1 MPLQEQP
8 DFIPQPFADNGDKN
22 NISDTSTTNGL
33 ASWPEGFNTINS
45 TPLAAGGVAP
55 SRLDF
60 NGMFYTLSQFAMFA
74 QQGGVFAWSEEQ
86 DYGVNAL
93 VQSGGDFYKSLLAS
107 GPSSV
112 GVGAQSP
119 VTATS
124 YWQKLTPTATTTVLG
139 LIKGSASLAIDASG
153 TATVPSATT
162 SLAGILKL
170 ATSALA
176 LAGVDDSTA
185 MTPALV
191 KAVVDASR
199 VSEAAEAYRL
209 SRVGAPHFM
218 ASSVMPTGYMLA
230 AGTLVLFEDYPEL
243 YDAYVAGRL
252 LTQSSSSTYHP
263 SYFTLYGET
272 GLYLPKLGGHFL
284 RGWTSTSDG
293 TAGGYNAAGLPNIE
307 GVFIFEADSRGTW
320 SGAMRIDTSTTETI
334 SGIVASTASRTR
346 YPNTFDASLSNSIYG
361 NSTTVMPLSTNQ
373 PVAIYLGQPA

>member
-8 DFIPQPFADNGDKN
+8 DFIPQPFAANGDKN
-22 NISDTSTTNGL
+22 DISDTSTTNGL

-45 TPLAAGGVAP
+45 LPSVAGGVAP

-124 YWQKLTPTATTTVLG
+124 YWQKLTPTATT
-139 LIKGSASLAIDASG
+139 SS
-153 TATVPSATT
+153 
-162 SLAGILKL
+162 AGILKL

-191 KAVVDASR
+191 KEVVDGRAAETG
-199 VSEAAEAYRL
+199 EAAEAYRL

-230 AGTLVLFEDYPEL
+230 VGTLVLFEDYPEL

-252 LTQSSSSTYHP
+252 LTQSSSSTYYP

-272 GLYLPKLGGHFL
+272 GLYLPKLGGYFL
-284 RGWTSTSDG
+284 RGWSSTSDG
-293 TAGGYNAAGLPNIE
+293 TAGAYNAAGLPNIE
-307 GVFIFEADSRGTW
+307 GSIQYISQSWNYHGVP
-320 SGAMRIDTSTTETI
+320 SGAFSKLP
-334 SGIVASTASRTR
+334 SGYEAGYTPRT
-346 YPNTFDASLSNSIYG
+346 YDLGYTGAFTFDASLSNSIYG
-361 NSTTVMPLSTNQ
+361 D
-373 PVAIYLGQPA
+373 